1 MLVPITTSN
10 LKETYVA
17 SKSLDKSVSGARTM
31 SSNTGDQFANL
42 GKALSTTASVLFSSQ
57 PMEDTILSYSSPYKK
72 LLHETITN
80 AGGGSSLVKVRHDVK
95 LSKGKNTGFQDIY
108 SNSKEFFKNSYSD
121 PKTTF
126 KVLSYL
132 SDDLLEDAPRDTI
145 PQNKNMITENGEK
158 RSAKSKKQEPT
169 LFQGFEA
176 SLPVINETI
185 ELQQKL
191 IMNSDMKPLTDSESI
206 PVYAEEEEQEEE
218 FSLPD
223 HLKADKLLHS
233 YSASFLKDASRS
245 ITDNLDLLEI
255 QKNLAASEIRELDI
269 KLEKLKMMRE
279 LVFKR
284 VAKIEQHEL
293 FLEKH
298 LNNVKDRIDMIIEY
312 NMDKE
317 YSSEDEENINGL
329 SELSPKTGETNETYE
344 TAATAPLENKEEE
357 HSPLLSKS
365 IYQQL
370 QDHEKKS
377 DISERKKH
385 STSKKIKDVGVSH
398 RNRRRKTYPTLQQ
411 FYDSGS
417 KITSLPKAHD
427 EDITC
432 LDFDM
437 PFGTMCSAGSL
448 DHSVKVWDLSK
459 KKQIATLHGH
469 LASISCMQI
478 DQYSTLITGGR
489 DAVLKLWDID
499 KAMADEASNSS
510 EDNDACL
517 YTFDSHVDEITAIS
531 FDGDNLVSGSQD
543 RTVRQWDLN
552 SGKCTQTI
560 DISFA
565 TGPMRSQRN
574 IPLRNSVLLTKE
586 PPAIGALQCFDAA
599 LATGTKDGI
608 VRLWDLRSGKVVRM
622 LEGHTDAITSLQ
634 FDSVNLVTGAM
645 DRSIRI
651 WDLRTGILSDVF
663 AYEQPITSLHFDLDK
678 IVISNNE
685 PTVKIYNRKDGNHW
699 FCGEDDPEQGN
710 VDFVRYKH
718 GYLVEGRSNGDINT
732 WAI

>member
-1 MLVPITTSN
+1 MILGCGLQRAKKRV
-10 LKETYVA
+10 E
-17 SKSLDKSVSGARTM
+17 VSRTM
-31 SSNTGDQFANL
+31 GSNTGDQFANL
-42 GKALSTTASVLFSSQ
+42 GRALSTTASVLFSAQ
-57 PMEDTILSYSSPYKK
+57 PMEETILSYSSPYKK

-80 AGGGSSLVKVRHDVK
+80 TGGGSSLVKMHRDLN
-95 LSKGKNTGFQDIY
+95 LSKGKNKGFQDIY
-108 SNSKEFFKNSYSD
+108 ANSKEFFKNSYSD
-121 PKTTF
+121 SKTTF

-132 SDDLLEDAPRDTI
+132 SDDLLEDVPRDTI
-145 PQNKNMITENGEK
+145 PKDKNLITESGEK
-158 RSAKSKKQEPT
+158 RARKSKKQDST

-185 ELQQKL
+185 EIQQKVT
-191 IMNSDMKPLTDSESI
+191 MNSDMKPITDSESSVSNI
-206 PVYAEEEEQEEE
+206 EEEQRQE
-218 FSLPD
+218 FSLPN
-223 HLKADKLLHS
+223 HLKAEKLNNS
-233 YSASFLKDASRS
+233 YSSTYLKEAAKS

-269 KLEKLKMMRE
+269 KLEKLKLMRE

-298 LNNVKDRIDMIIEY
+298 LNNVKDRVDMIIEY

-317 YSSEDEENINGL
+317 ISSSDDELL
-329 SELSPKTGETNETYE
+329 SRVSESSPRTGETNEDYE
-344 TAATAPLENKEEE
+344 TAATTPLELKDDDA
-357 HSPLLSKS
+357 SPLLSKS

-370 QDHEKKS
+370 QAH
-377 DISERKKH
+377 ERKADAPETKKAG
-385 STSKKIKDVGVSH
+385 SSKKLKDAGMPNRH
-398 RNRRRKTYPTLQQ
+398 RHRKTYPTLQQ
-411 FYDSGS
+411 FYETGS
-417 KITSLPKAHD
+417 KIASFPKAH
-427 EDITC
+427 EEEVIC

-448 DHSVKVWDLSK
+448 DHLVRVWDLSK
-459 KKQIATLHGH
+459 KKQIAAMSGH
-469 LASISCMQI
+469 LASISCMQM
-478 DQYSTLITGGR
+478 DQYSTLVTGGR

-499 KAMADEASNSS
+499 KAIS
-510 EDNDACL
+510 EDNGDHSEDTDACV
-517 YTFDSHVDEITAIS
+517 YTFDSHVDEITAVS

-552 SGKCTQTI
+552 KGKCTQTI

-574 IPLRNSVLLTKE
+574 APLHNSVLLTKE

-599 LATGTKDGI
+599 LATGTKDGV
-608 VRLWDLRSGKVVRM
+608 VRLWDLRSGKVVRV

-634 FDSVNLVTGAM
+634 FDSINLVTGSM

-651 WDLRTGILSDVF
+651 WDLRTGTLSDVF
-663 AYEQPITSLHFDLDK
+663 AYEKPITSLHFDLDK

-685 PTVKIYNRKDGNHW
+685 PTIKIYDRENGNHW
-699 FCGEDDPEQGN
+699 FCGEENSELGDVE
-710 VDFVRYKH
+710 FVRYKH
-718 GYLVEGRSNGDINT
+718 GYLVEGRSTGDINT